1 MDTQLVRLDAP
12 YNLICN
18 EYAEF
23 GLHIAT
29 LIVVNDKK
37 KENVLEDGIDA
48 EHRGVYAYPVV
59 TSKHELGGMPWM
71 NSSLE
76 NCRVICEMMDHPFIT
91 LRTFRDLVEW
101 IDVFNRT
108 MELEAIILKLASALD
123 LYEVSTFIPPRRLFN
138 VPIEFDIEPGRSVI
152 ASSVGSPF
160 YFFASYIYNE
170 EEEEKD
176 IRRCMKG
183 FNKCRK
189 AYLAVLGKY
198 DMVDITFSTQ
208 DKKYQH
214 YVDELNKMAHA
225 SGK

>member
-18 EYAEF
+18 EYVEF

-29 LIVVNDKK
+29 LIVVNDEK

-76 NCRVICEMMDHPFIT
+76 NCQVICEMKDHPFIT

-101 IDVFNRT
+101 IDIFNRT
-108 MELEAIILKLASALD
+108 MEHEAIILKLASALD
-123 LYEVSTFIPPRRLFN
+123 LYGVRTHIPYSSFN
-138 VPIEFDIEPGRSVI
+138 VPIEFDIEPGRSLI
-152 ASSVGSPF
+152 ASSLGSPF

-183 FNKCRK
+183 FNKCRS
-189 AYLAVLGKY
+189 AYLAVFGKRGLK
-198 DMVDITFSTQ
+198 DITFSTQ

>member
-18 EYAEF
+18 EHVEF

-29 LIVVNDKK
+29 LIVVNDEK

-59 TSKHELGGMPWM
+59 TSMHELGGMPWM

-76 NCRVICEMMDHPFIT
+76 NCQVICEMMDHPIIS

-101 IDVFNRT
+101 IDVFNST
-108 MELEAIILKLASALD
+108 MEHEAIILKLASALN
-123 LYEVSTFIPPRRLFN
+123 LYGVKTYIPHSSYN
-138 VPIEFDIEPGRSVI
+138 VPIEFDIEPGRSLI

-160 YFFASYIYNE
+160 YFIASYIYNE

-183 FNKCRK
+183 FNKCRS
-189 AYLAVLGKY
+189 AYLAVFGKY
-198 DMVDITFSTQ
+198 GLKDITFSTQ
-208 DKKYQH
+208 DKEYQH
-214 YVDELNKMAHA
+214 YVDELNNMAHA

>member
-76 NCRVICEMMDHPFIT
+76 NCRVICEMNNDRSIT
-91 LRTFRDLVEW
+91 LRTFSDLVEW
-101 IDVFNRT
+101 IDVNNRT
-108 MELEAIILKLASALD
+108 MDHEAIILKLGSVLN
-123 LYEVSTFIPPRRLFN
+123 LYGVITYFYSSYN
-138 VPIEFDIEPGRSVI
+138 VPIEFDIEPGRSLI
-152 ASSVGSPF
+152 TSSVGSPF
-160 YFFASYIYNE
+160 YFFASYIYNKE
-170 EEEEKD
+170 EEEND

-183 FNKCRK
+183 FNKCRS
-189 AYLAVLGKY
+189 AYLAVFGKRGLK
-198 DMVDITFSTQ
+198 DITFSTQ
-208 DKKYQH
+208 DQKYQH